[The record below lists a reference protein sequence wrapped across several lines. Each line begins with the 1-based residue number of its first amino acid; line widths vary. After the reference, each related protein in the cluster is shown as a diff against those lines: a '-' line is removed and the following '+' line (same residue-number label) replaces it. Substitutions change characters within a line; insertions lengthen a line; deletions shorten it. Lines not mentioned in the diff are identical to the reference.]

1 MDSSQIQKALDS
13 SNEVTITVVGRKTG
27 REYST
32 PVWFVRDG
40 KTVFLLPG
48 GGLRSQWYRNAV
60 KAKRVKI
67 SSGKFSLDLTFTS
80 ITDSKRLI
88 AVVERFRK
96 KYGPTYY
103 TDPKRFAVT
112 LSLTLP

>member
-40 KTVFLLPG
+40 NTVFLLPG
-48 GGLRSQWYRNAV
+48 GGLRSQWYRNAI

-67 SSGKFSLDLTFTS
+67 SSGKVSLDLTFNS